1 MDTPVY
7 DTIKNRELQVQNE
20 IRKRRLESLHKLP
33 IIPNGYKNFIENT
46 LSSFDSTQIIQKFCI
61 PITVKDLKTL
71 RSPNWLNDE
80 VINFYFE
87 LICQRSKEKSN
98 YPRLHIF
105 NTFFYPKLK
114 SSGYDSIKRW
124 TRKVDIFAYDMILIP
139 IHLGIHWCCAEINLK
154 EKSIR
159 YYDSLHNSNKTCL
172 KLLLEYLIEEHKDK
186 KATDGIAE
194 FDSENWTLSSP
205 KNIPCQQN
213 GYDCG
218 VFTCIFAEYRSREAD
233 FTFSQKN
240 MNYFRDK
247 ISYEIIKG
255 ALLL

>member
-1 MDTPVY
+1 MDTPAY
-7 DTIKNRELQVQNE
+7 DTIKARELQAQNE

-33 IIPNGYKNFIENT
+33 VLPDDHVKIIERS

-61 PITVKDLKTL
+61 PITVRDLKTL

-87 LICQRSKEKSN
+87 LLSQRSKGNLN
-98 YPRLHIF
+98 YPRIHIF

-114 SSGYDSIKRW
+114 SNGYESIKRW
-124 TRKVDIFAYDMILIP
+124 TRKVDIFSFDMILIP
-139 IHLGIHWCCAEINLK
+139 IHLGIHWCCAEINMK
-154 EKSIR
+154 EKAIR

-172 KLLLEYLIEEHKDK
+172 KLLHEYLIEEHKDK
-186 KATDGIAE
+186 KGTDGNAE
-194 FDSENWTLSSP
+194 FDFEKWTLSSP

-218 VFTCIFAEYRSREAD
+218 VFTCVYAEYRSRDAD

-240 MNYFRDK
+240 MYYFRDK

-255 ALLL
+255 ALL

>member
-7 DTIKNRELQVQNE
+7 DTIKARELQVQND
-20 IRKRRLESLHKLP
+20 IRKRRLESLHKHPILP
-33 IIPNGYKNFIENT
+33 KDYKKIIENS
-46 LSSFDSTQIIQKFCI
+46 LSSFDSMEIILKFCI
-61 PITVKDLKTL
+61 PITVRDLKTL
-71 RSPNWLNDE
+71 RPPNWLNDE

-87 LICQRSKEKSN
+87 LLRQRSKENSN

-114 SSGYDSIKRW
+114 SNGYDSIKRW
-124 TRKVDIFAYDMILIP
+124 TKKVDIFSFDMILVP
-139 IHLGIHWCCAEINLK
+139 IHLGVHWCCAEINLK
-154 EKSIR
+154 ERSIR
-159 YYDSLHNSNKTCL
+159 YFDSLHNSNKTCL
-172 KLLLEYLIEEHKDK
+172 KLLHEYLIEEHKDK
-186 KATDGIAE
+186 KGCDGNAE
-194 FDSENWTLSSP
+194 FDFDNWTLSSP

-218 VFTCIFAEYRSREAD
+218 VFTCIFAEYRSRDAD

-247 ISYEIIKG
+247 ISCEIIKG
-255 ALLL
+255 AVL